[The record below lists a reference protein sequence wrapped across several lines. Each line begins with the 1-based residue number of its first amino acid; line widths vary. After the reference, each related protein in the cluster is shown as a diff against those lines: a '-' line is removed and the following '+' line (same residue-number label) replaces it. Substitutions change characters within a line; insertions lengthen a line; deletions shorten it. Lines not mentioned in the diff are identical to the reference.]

1 MYIVLGQSEHNYIS
15 INKDGYL
22 VIINNQTHHQIDMD
36 SLNINSMPDD
46 VKNKLSD
53 IITSDANIN
62 LKLSEN

>member
-1 MYIVLGQSEHNYIS
+1 
-15 INKDGYL
+15 
-22 VIINNQTHHQIDMD
+22 MD

-62 LKLSEN
+62 LKLSENQITSNS